1 MDFEKLA
8 GIILDGV
15 GGEENVAGLTHCA
28 TRLRF
33 TLKDESKADEH
44 MLKETKGILGIA
56 RNGGQFQLIIGNEVP
71 KAFAAIQGRMKQDA
85 SGDADEKTKVRR
97 KPAEILFDF
106 VSSIFTPVLPAIIGA
121 GLVKS
126 VLAVAVLLG
135 INTEGTTYYFLN
147 LIGDAPLYFL
157 PVMLAFTS
165 AKKLGCNQFLAVS
178 IAGAMLHPN
187 YAALITDAFEIHFSS
202 FLGIPVTLA
211 TYSSSVIPVIL
222 MVISLKYIEA
232 FLDKFL
238 PKMIKFF
245 FKPLLCLLIVA
256 PLTFIA
262 LGPIGF
268 VVGVGIS
275 TGLNMLDAY
284 AGWLVPTLVGA
295 AFPLMVT
302 AGMHYGLVP
311 FMMQSISAQGF
322 ETIAGPGNL
331 PSNIA
336 QGAASLGVALRTR
349 NRELKQT
356 AFTTGAT
363 ALLGITEPA
372 MFGVTLK
379 FKKVLA
385 SVIIGGGC
393 GGFYAGIMGVKCF
406 SFCSPGLLSL
416 VAYVGPDGWGNLIHA
431 CISMAISFIV
441 TFLLVWFWGFEE
453 TEQPEETKTEKIEPA
468 KADSTMD
475 SKDKKDTQIVV
486 SPARGEAVALSE
498 VPDATF
504 AEEILGKGVAIKLE
518 GNEIYSPVDGKVES
532 IFPTN
537 HAIGLVAD
545 SGAEI
550 MIHIGLD
557 TVQLDGKF
565 FEAQVEPGQY
575 VKKGDLLIRCELKN
589 IQEAGYQTITP
600 VIVTNTDAYTE
611 VEALNLGKI
620 EPGMELI
627 RVR

>member
-1 MDFEKLA
+1 
-8 GIILDGV
+8 
-15 GGEENVAGLTHCA
+15 
-28 TRLRF
+28 
-33 TLKDESKADEH
+33 
-44 MLKETKGILGIA
+44 
-56 RNGGQFQLIIGNEVP
+56 
-71 KAFAAIQGRMKQDA
+71 
-85 SGDADEKTKVRR
+85 
-97 KPAEILFDF
+97 
-106 VSSIFTPVLPAIIGA
+106 
-121 GLVKS
+121 
-126 VLAVAVLLG
+126 
-135 INTEGTTYYFLN
+135 
-147 LIGDAPLYFL
+147 
-157 PVMLAFTS
+157 
-165 AKKLGCNQFLAVS
+165 
-178 IAGAMLHPN
+178 
-187 YAALITDAFEIHFSS
+187 
-202 FLGIPVTLA
+202 
-211 TYSSSVIPVIL
+211 
-222 MVISLKYIEA
+222 
-232 FLDKFL
+232 
-238 PKMIKFF
+238 
-245 FKPLLCLLIVA
+245 
-256 PLTFIA
+256 
-262 LGPIGF
+262 
-268 VVGVGIS
+268 
-275 TGLNMLDAY
+275 
-284 AGWLVPTLVGA
+284 
-295 AFPLMVT
+295 
-302 AGMHYGLVP
+302 
-311 FMMQSISAQGF
+311 
-322 ETIAGPGNL
+322 
-331 PSNIA
+331 
-336 QGAASLGVALRTR
+336 
-349 NRELKQT
+349 
-356 AFTTGAT
+356 
-363 ALLGITEPA
+363 
-372 MFGVTLK
+372 
-379 FKKVLA
+379 
-385 SVIIGGGC
+385 
-393 GGFYAGIMGVKCF
+393 MGVKCF